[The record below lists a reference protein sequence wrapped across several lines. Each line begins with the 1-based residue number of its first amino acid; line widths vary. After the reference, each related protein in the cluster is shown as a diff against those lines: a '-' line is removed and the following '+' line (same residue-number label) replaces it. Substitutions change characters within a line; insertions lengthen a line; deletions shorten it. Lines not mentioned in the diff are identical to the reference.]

1 MNNQPFK
8 KSFEV
13 ADAATIAKLTPE
25 ERAAYQE
32 SLKHYRDIK
41 NIVDTSKAEGM
52 EKGIMKVAKIMK
64 ENGEPEDKII
74 AYTGL
79 SKEEL
84 DAL

>member
-1 MNNQPFK
+1 MSSEQ
-8 KSFEV
+8 
-13 ADAATIAKLTPE
+13 IH
-25 ERAAYQE
+25 QE

-41 NIVDTSKAEGM
+41 NIVDTSKAEGKIEGKAEGETE
-52 EKGIMKVAKIMK
+52 EKHKIAKMMK

-79 SKEEL
+79 SKEDL